1 MIVTDRKLLDILVA
15 LLPTLKWLDAAQP
28 IYLDQIPAEH
38 IRALKQ
44 LEGLG
49 LVYKRNAKTYGL
61 QRERLKKILARASD
75 PILSASLEQELF
87 SSGLCS
93 EVPSLIN
100 ACDTASS

>member
-38 IRALKQ
+38 IHALKQ

-87 SSGLCS
+87 SSGLRS
-93 EVPSLIN
+93 EVRWSTN
-100 ACDTASS
+100 ACDIA